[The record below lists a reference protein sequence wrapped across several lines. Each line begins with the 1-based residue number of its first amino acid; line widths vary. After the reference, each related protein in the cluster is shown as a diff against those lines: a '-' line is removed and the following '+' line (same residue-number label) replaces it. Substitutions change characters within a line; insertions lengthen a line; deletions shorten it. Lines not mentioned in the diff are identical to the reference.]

1 MPSTAL
7 VLATLSAAAFL
18 LAGCIVVNVDRGGGY
33 YRTPPPAYQGG
44 DGYYNGGSYRC
55 W

>member
-33 YRTPPPAYQGG
+33 YRTPPAYQGG
-44 DGYYNGGSYRC
+44 DGYYNGGSYWR